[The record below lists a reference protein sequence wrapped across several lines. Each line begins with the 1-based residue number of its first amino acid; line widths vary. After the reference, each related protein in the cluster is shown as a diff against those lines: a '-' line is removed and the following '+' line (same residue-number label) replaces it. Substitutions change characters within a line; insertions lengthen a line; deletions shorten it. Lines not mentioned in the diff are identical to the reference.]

1 MKALDIYRSCIPSCT
16 DMIGETVAN
25 VINSI
30 AKSYGPIDE
39 STLFELKVIIN
50 EIMINAIKH
59 GNKGDR
65 SKLVRVHAGLSDSG
79 YALILVEDEGSGY
92 DYGDICLRHDP
103 AGEQINLCSF
113 EESGRGIMIVNSLC
127 DRVRVNARGNRILVV
142 KKLAGCPGTCE

>member
-1 MKALDIYRSCIPSCT
+1 MKGLDVYRSCIPSCT
-16 DMIGETVAN
+16 DRIGETVAD
-25 VINSI
+25 VISSI

-59 GNKGDR
+59 GNKEDK
-65 SKLVRVHAGLSDSG
+65 SKFVRVHAGLSGTG

-92 DYGDICLRHDP
+92 DYGSTCLRHDHTGGP
-103 AGEQINLCSF
+103 MDVCGI
-113 EESGRGIMIVNSLC
+113 EECGRGIMIVNSLC

-142 KKLAGCPGTCE
+142 KKLAGV